1 MQDNL
6 ELVQHYLDAYNQDD
20 VESLLALTHADF
32 ELETP
37 GGGDH
42 GLEAARSFYEQDLRQ
57 EHAESR
63 VLVER
68 MFTAGD
74 DRVLVLY
81 VRQMRWR
88 QTGEVGGDAPLAAVF
103 TLRDG
108 KVVRLHVFS
117 DRQAA
122 LQAAGL

>member
-20 VESLLALTHADF
+20 VESLLALTHPDF

-37 GGGDH
+37 GGADR
-42 GLEAARSFYEQDLRQ
+42 GLEAARTFYEQDLRQ

-68 MFTAGD
+68 MVTARD

-88 QTGEVGGDAPLAAVF
+88 QTREVGGEVPLAAVF

-117 DRQAA
+117 DRQEAI
-122 LQAAGL
+122 QAAGL